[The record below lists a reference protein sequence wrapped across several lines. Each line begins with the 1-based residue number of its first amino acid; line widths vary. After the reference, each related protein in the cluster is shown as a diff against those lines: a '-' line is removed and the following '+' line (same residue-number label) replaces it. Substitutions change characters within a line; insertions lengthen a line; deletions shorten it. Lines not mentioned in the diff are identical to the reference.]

1 MGSVGAFAPLGASVF
16 GCNVSYN
23 YAQLCAFP
31 AVAGSFQTRCWR
43 EGDGFEPSIVAREP
57 VYIAEVNWGID
68 GKPKKILRVPMVRI
82 HLPPAASLLRT

>member
-31 AVAGSFQTRCWR
+31 AVAGSFRLNAPERLTGKFAADSSLE
-43 EGDGFEPSIVAREP
+43 EGGFELV
-57 VYIAEVNWGID
+57 
-68 GKPKKILRVPMVRI
+68 VP
-82 HLPPAASLLRT
+82 L

>member
-16 GCNVSYN
+16 GCDVS

-43 EGDGFEPSIVAREP
+43 
-57 VYIAEVNWGID
+57 
-68 GKPKKILRVPMVRI
+68 KKDSNLYGAFARVPHAHKFGAIFSR
-82 HLPPAASLLRT
+82 PPSNLSGNTPRPLQPCRSSLMR